1 MRLKNLR
8 LLLQRDGSRR
18 LLIASIAASVIWV
31 GIIVASG
38 LVLARVI
45 VAIIDRESSALSLI
59 GILAALWAFR
69 ALFNSTFETWC
80 SFQASSIK
88 RQIRNEVTSNLDS
101 YSHVQPSIITTLLVK
116 GLNSLDVYI
125 GRFLPQLF
133 FSMVVPAVVIV
144 TIFILDPLSA
154 LIAVLTLPLIPI
166 FGALIGRYTADSV
179 SKKWRSLGSLSSYF
193 EDSLRGFI
201 TLKIFGRHET
211 QSSRIEE
218 MGDKYTRETM
228 KVLSVS
234 FLSALALELI
244 ATISV
249 ALIAVSMG
257 IRLVNDSIDFT
268 SALAVLILAPEVY
281 FPLRNAASLFHASA
295 DGSQALEQLQEIEK
309 KKSASIDLI
318 DCDFSQLTAVS
329 WSQWGLRIPG
339 RESSVIEAHTA
350 KKGELHFILGESGV
364 GKSTFALNLLGIT
377 HEAEVIV
384 EAGSTQR
391 RLTPELN
398 SSWLK
403 NLGWIPQL
411 PQLASGTLRDQFRLI
426 SPTASDEEIK
436 KVLSLVGLE
445 IEDLPSRFETFL
457 GGSGEGIN
465 TASGG
470 QVRKIAVARAL
481 FSKPLLL
488 IADEPTA
495 DLDSQSAEKVM
506 KALRSYA
513 AAGAI
518 VICITHDLSIVG
530 TQDSQQSFV
539 LKVLS

>member
-1 MRLKNLR
+1 MRLNNLR

-179 SKKWRSLGSLSSYF
+179 SRKWRSLGSLSSYF

-384 EAGSTQR
+384 EAGSTQT

-411 PQLASGTLRDQFRLI
+411 PQLASGSLRDQFRLI

-481 FSKPLLL
+481 FSKPQLL

>member
-1 MRLKNLR
+1 MRLNNLR

-411 PQLASGTLRDQFRLI
+411 PQLASGSLRDQFRLI

>member
-1 MRLKNLR
+1 MRLNNLR

-411 PQLASGTLRDQFRLI
+411 PQLASGSLRDQFRLI

-445 IEDLPSRFETFL
+445 IEDLPSRFETLL

>member
-18 LLIASIAASVIWV
+18 LFIASIAASVIWV

-45 VAIIDRESSALSLI
+45 VAIINRESSALSLI
-59 GILAALWAFR
+59 GILTALWAFR
-69 ALFNSTFETWC
+69 ALFNPTFETWC
-80 SFQASSIK
+80 SLKASSIK

-101 YSHVQPSIITTLLVK
+101 YSHVPPSVITTLLVK

-179 SKKWRSLGSLSSYF
+179 AKKWRSLGSLSSYF

-201 TLKIFGRHET
+201 TLKIFGRHKT

-228 KVLSVS
+228 KVLSIS

-384 EAGSTQR
+384 EAGSTQT

-495 DLDSQSAEKVM
+495 DLDSQSAENVM

>member
-1 MRLKNLR
+1 MRLSNLR

-384 EAGSTQR
+384 EAGSTQT

-411 PQLASGTLRDQFRLI
+411 PQLASGSLRDQFRLI

>member
-1 MRLKNLR
+1 MRSNNLR

-69 ALFNSTFETWC
+69 ALFISTFETWC

-125 GRFLPQLF
+125 GRFLPQLS

-339 RESSVIEAHTA
+339 RDSSVIEAHTA

-377 HEAEVIV
+377 HEGEVIV
-384 EAGSTQR
+384 EAGSTQT

-411 PQLASGTLRDQFRLI
+411 PQLASGSLRDQFRLI

>member
-1 MRLKNLR
+1 MRSNNLR

-18 LLIASIAASVIWV
+18 LFIASIAASVIWV

-45 VAIIDRESSALSLI
+45 VAIVNRESSALSLI
-59 GILAALWAFR
+59 VILAALWSFR
-69 ALFNSTFETWC
+69 AGFNSAFETWC
-80 SFQASSIK
+80 SLQASSIK

-101 YSHVQPSIITTLLVK
+101 YSHVSPSVITTLLVK

-133 FSMVVPAVVIV
+133 FSMVVPAVVIA

-179 SKKWRSLGSLSSYF
+179 AKKWRSLGSLSSYF

-211 QSSRIEE
+211 QSARIEE

-228 KVLSVS
+228 KVLSIS

-309 KKSASIDLI
+309 KKRASIDLI
-318 DCDFSQLTAVS
+318 DCDFSQLSAVS
-329 WSQWGLRIPG
+329 WSQWGLRISG
-339 RESSVIEAHTA
+339 RESSVIEAHTV

-364 GKSTFALNLLGIT
+364 GKSTFALSLLGIT

-384 EAGSTQR
+384 ETGSTQR

-398 SSWLK
+398 SSWLE

-411 PQLASGTLRDQFRLI
+411 PQLANGSLRDQFRLI

-436 KVLSLVGLE
+436 KLLSLVGLE
-445 IEDLPSRFETFL
+445 IEDLPSGFETFL
-457 GGSGEGIN
+457 GGSGEGVN
-465 TASGG
+465 AASGG

-513 AAGAI
+513 AAGAM

-530 TQDSQQSFV
+530 TKDSQQSFV
-539 LKVLS
+539 SKVPS

>member
-1 MRLKNLR
+1 
-8 LLLQRDGSRR
+8 
-18 LLIASIAASVIWV
+18 
-31 GIIVASG
+31 
-38 LVLARVI
+38 VI
-45 VAIIDRESSALSLI
+45 VAIINKDSSALSLI
-59 GILAALWAFR
+59 TILAALWAFR

-80 SFQASSIK
+80 SLQASSIK
-88 RQIRNEVTSNLDS
+88 GQIRNEVTSNLDS
-101 YSHVQPSIITTLLVK
+101 YSHVPPSVITTLLVK
-116 GLNSLDVYI
+116 GLNSLDIYL

-179 SKKWRSLGSLSSYF
+179 AKKWRSLGSLSSYF

-201 TLKIFGRHET
+201 TLKIFGRHDT

-218 MGDKYTRETM
+218 MGDRYTRETM

-234 FLSALALELI
+234 FLSALALELV
-244 ATISV
+244 ATLSV
-249 ALIAVSMG
+249 AVIAVTIG
-257 IRLVNDSIDFT
+257 IRLVYDSVDFT

-309 KKSASIDLI
+309 KKSASIDSI
-318 DCDFSQLTAVS
+318 ECDFSRVEAVS
-329 WSQWGLRIPG
+329 WSQWGLTIPG

-350 KKGELHFILGESGV
+350 KNGELHFILGESGA

-384 EAGSTQR
+384 DSGTTQR
-391 RLTPELN
+391 LLIPELN

-403 NLGWIPQL
+403 YLGWIPQL
-411 PQLASGTLRDQFRLI
+411 PQLAHGSLRDQFRLI
-426 SPTASDEEIK
+426 SPTASDDEIK
-436 KVLSLVGLE
+436 SVLSIVGLE
-445 IEDLPSRFETFL
+445 IEDLPSGLETVL
-457 GGSGEGIN
+457 GGSGEGAS

-481 FSKPLLL
+481 FSKPQLL

-513 AAGAI
+513 SAGAI
-518 VICITHDLSIVG
+518 VICITHDLSIVE

-539 LKVLS
+539 SKVRP

>member
-1 MRLKNLR
+1 MRSNNLR

-445 IEDLPSRFETFL
+445 IEDLPSRFETLL

>member
-1 MRLKNLR
+1 MRSNNLR
-8 LLLQRDGSRR
+8 LLLQRDGSRK
-18 LLIASIAASVIWV
+18 LFLASIAASFIWV

-45 VAIIDRESSALSLI
+45 VAIINRESSALSLI

-80 SFQASSIK
+80 SLQASSIK

-101 YSHVQPSIITTLLVK
+101 YSHVPPSVITTLLVK

-133 FSMVVPAVVIV
+133 FSIVVPAVVIV

-179 SKKWRSLGSLSSYF
+179 AKKWRSLGSLSSYF

-228 KVLSVS
+228 KVLSIS

-329 WSQWGLRIPG
+329 WSKWGLRIPG
-339 RESSVIEAHTA
+339 RESSVIEAHTV
-350 KKGELHFILGESGV
+350 KKGELHFVLGESGV

-384 EAGSTQR
+384 ETGSTQR

-411 PQLASGTLRDQFRLI
+411 PQLAYGSLRDQFRLI

-436 KVLSLVGLE
+436 KLLSLVGLE
-445 IEDLPSRFETFL
+445 IEDLPSGFETFL
-457 GGSGEGIN
+457 GGSGEGVN

-481 FSKPLLL
+481 FSKPQLL

-495 DLDSQSAEKVM
+495 DLDSQSANKVM

-539 LKVLS
+539 SKVLS